1 MIPLII
7 GGILMY
13 AFFNAPSE
21 QVPGS
26 KNFHMSDG
34 ASAAMYKLIKEQG
47 MSDENLRRFVI
58 MEDHFLELEKVSV
71 CTGIPRLGE
80 AMSMSQQIKDMFLGY
95 DFSYHTFHLKQTADP
110 SRVIN
115 KFVSC

>member
-7 GGILMY
+7 GAILVY
-13 AFFNAPSE
+13 AFFGAPSA

-34 ASAAMYKLIKEQG
+34 VSAAMYTRMKDDG

-58 MEDHFLELEKVSV
+58 MEDHLLELEKMSV
-71 CTGIPRLGE
+71 CSGIPRLGE
-80 AMSMSQQIKDMFLGY
+80 ATSMSQQIKDTFLGY
-95 DFSYHTFHLKQTADP
+95 DFSYHTIHLKQVAEP
-110 SRVIN
+110 NKLIN

>member
-7 GGILMY
+7 GAVLMY

-26 KNFHMSDG
+26 KNFHMSD
-34 ASAAMYKLIKEQG
+34 
-47 MSDENLRRFVI
+47 ENLKRFVI
-58 MEDHFLELEKVSV
+58 MEDHLLELEKVSV
-71 CTGIPRLGE
+71 CTGIPRIGE
-80 AMSMSQQIKDMFLGY
+80 ATSMSQQIKDLFMGY
-95 DFSYHTFHLKQTADP
+95 DFSYHTFHLKQVADP
-110 SRVIN
+110 SRLIN

>member
-21 QVPGS
+21 QVQGS

-34 ASAAMYKLIKEQG
+34 VSAAMYKLMKDQG

-80 AMSMSQQIKDMFLGY
+80 ATSMSQPIKDMFLGY
-95 DFSYHTFHLKQTADP
+95 AFSYHTAHLKQTAKP
-110 SRVIN
+110 NKVIN
-115 KFVSC
+115 KFISC

>member
-1 MIPLII
+1 MISLII
-7 GGILMY
+7 GAVLVY
-13 AFFNAPSE
+13 AFFNAPTA

-34 ASAAMYKLIKEQG
+34 ASVAMYKHMKDQG

-58 MEDHFLELEKVSV
+58 MEDYFLELEKVSV

-80 AMSMSQQIKDMFLGY
+80 ATSMSQQIKDYFLGY
-95 DFSYHTFHLKQTADP
+95 DFSYHTFHLKQVSEP
-110 SRVIN
+110 SKIIN